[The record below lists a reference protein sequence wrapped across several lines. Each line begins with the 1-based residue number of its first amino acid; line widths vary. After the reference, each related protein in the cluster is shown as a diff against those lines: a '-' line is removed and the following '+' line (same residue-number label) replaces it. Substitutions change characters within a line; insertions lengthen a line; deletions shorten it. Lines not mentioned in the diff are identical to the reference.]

1 MLLRVE
7 EYLREDGSSPYRDWF
22 NDLDAAHA
30 ANVSVA
36 VLRLSQGNTSSI
48 KWFDGLGE
56 IRIDWGPGLRV
67 YLAKDGGTLVVLF
80 GGGTKSTQPRD
91 VRRAKALMLEYKLRK
106 RALAAAD
113 TKQRT

>member
-7 EYLREDGSSPYRDWF
+7 EYLRDDGSSPYRDWF

-30 ANVSVA
+30 AKVSVA

-56 IRIDWGPGLRV
+56 IQIDWGPGLRV
-67 YLAKDGGTLVVLF
+67 YLAKSGDTLVVLF
-80 GGGTKSTQPRD
+80 GGGTKSTQSRD
-91 VRRAKALMLEYKLRK
+91 VRRAKVLLLEYKSRK
-106 RALAAAD
+106 RALATAD
-113 TKQRT
+113 KKQRT

>member
-1 MLLRVE
+1 MTLRIE
-7 EYLREDGSSPYRDWF
+7 EYLQDDGRSPYRDWF
-22 NDLDAAHA
+22 DRLDATHA
-30 ANVSVA
+30 AKVSVA

-67 YLAKDGGTLVVLF
+67 YLAKYGDTLVVLF
-80 GGGTKSTQPRD
+80 GGGTKSTQSGD
-91 VRRAKALMLEYKLRK
+91 VRRAKALLLEYKSRK

-113 TKQRT
+113 KKQRT